1 MKTLNIKLE
10 ELEMDEFLSNH
21 DLSMLNEEGV
31 NKMHISLMHDKI
43 EVQVNISPHEKPGGW
58 GGGCTISMKDPSPAL
73 RKSYGFQYFFR

>member
-10 ELEMDEFLSNH
+10 ELEMDEFLSNR

-43 EVQVNISPHEKPGGW
+43 EVQVNIPPHEKPGGW
-58 GGGCTISMKDPSPAL
+58 GGCTISMTDPSTAL
-73 RKSYGFQYFFR
+73 RKS